1 MIESNSVVVN
11 ENLVFKFCNEI
22 INENNKV
29 EKEANKTQLEKSN
42 NDTCLKM
49 IDYLMF

>member
-11 ENLVFKFCNEI
+11 ENLIFKFCNEI
-22 INENNKV
+22 IKENSKIG
-29 EKEANKTQLEKSN
+29 KETIKTQKEETN
-42 NDTCLKM
+42 NDTCIKM

>member
-11 ENLVFKFCNEI
+11 DNLVFKFCNEI
-22 INENNKV
+22 IKENNKA
-29 EKEANKTQLEKSN
+29 EEEAKKTQMEKSN
-42 NDTCLKM
+42 NDICLKM

>member
-1 MIESNSVVVN
+1 MIEGNSVVVN

-22 INENNKV
+22 IKENNKV